1 MHYLVKRF
9 RLKFYMGF
17 NSFLFV
23 NYKCNGASLSLSF
36 PFQHIAYAHNYASS
50 SAAKAAIS
58 TAGREIQYGLM
69 PEDLGPL
76 VFTFTGTGNVSQ
88 VNAHNFFDSEFD

>member
-1 MHYLVKRF
+1 MV
-9 RLKFYMGF
+9 
-17 NSFLFV
+17 FL
-23 NYKCNGASLSLSF
+23 SLSL
-36 PFQHIAYAHNYASS
+36 PLQHIAYAHNYASS
-50 SAAKAAIS
+50 SAAKAAIA

-88 VNAHNFFDSEFD
+88 VNAHGFFDSEFD